1 MLGAV
6 MASLKD
12 ELFLE
17 PGIPGGMEGY
27 RSSLVLSLFFKFYLD
42 VRLQLEEAHV
52 GSNYNNLYNNYITI
66 IYYNF

>member
-6 MASLKD
+6 TASLKD

-17 PGIPGGMEGY
+17 PGIPGGMEAY

-42 VRLQLEEAHV
+42 VRLQLEKAHV
-52 GSNYNNLYNNYITI
+52 SSNYNL
-66 IYYNF
+66 